1 MNFMIK
7 AQNKVMEV
15 SREKKLLHF
24 YSLFKEG
31 ESVLDVGVSRES
43 KRKRLTAGNY
53 FLSNY
58 RYDPETYTGLGIED
72 LTGMEDLFPG
82 KRFVHYP
89 GGKFPFSDK
98 EFDWVFSNAV
108 IEHVGDDDAQ
118 LLFLNEMMR
127 VANNVFF
134 TTPNKY
140 FPVESHTRV
149 FFLHWNDELFRK
161 WYEKNQP
168 WVINYGMY
176 LLSYRRLRNLLKNS
190 SATSFSIYK
199 NRLIGIPM
207 TFTVTCTN
215 RHLQK

>member
-1 MNFMIK
+1 MSVIVK
-7 AQNKVMEV
+7 AQNQVMKA

-31 ESVLDVGVSRES
+31 DSVLDVGVSAELEG
-43 KRKRLTAGNY
+43 KQLTEENY
-53 FLSNY
+53 FLRNY
-58 RYDPETYTGLGIED
+58 LYDSKTYTGLGIED
-72 LTGMEDLFPG
+72 MTGMEDLYSG
-82 KRFVHYP
+82 KRFVQYP

-127 VANNVFF
+127 VAKNVFF

-161 WYEKNQP
+161 WYEKKQP
-168 WVINYGMY
+168 WVIDYGMY
-176 LLSYRRLRNLLKNS
+176 LFSYRRLRNLLKSS

-207 TFTVTCTN
+207 TFTITCTN
-215 RHLQK
+215 GGETS